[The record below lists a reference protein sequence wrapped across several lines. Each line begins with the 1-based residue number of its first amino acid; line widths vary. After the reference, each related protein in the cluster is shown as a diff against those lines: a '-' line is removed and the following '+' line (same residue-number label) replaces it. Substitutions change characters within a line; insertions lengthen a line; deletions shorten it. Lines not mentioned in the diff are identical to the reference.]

1 MNPTAGRAMKE
12 LGRLKG
18 LEAHST
24 VMLSRVDLE
33 VYRRLGINLT
43 CEPQRKTN
51 RLFDKN

>member
-1 MNPTAGRAMKE
+1 MNPTAARAMKV
-12 LGRLKG
+12 LGQTKG

-43 CEPQRKTN
+43 CEPMRKTN
-51 RLFDKN
+51 RLFEKN

>member
-1 MNPTAGRAMKE
+1 MNV
-12 LGRLKG
+12 LGDLKG